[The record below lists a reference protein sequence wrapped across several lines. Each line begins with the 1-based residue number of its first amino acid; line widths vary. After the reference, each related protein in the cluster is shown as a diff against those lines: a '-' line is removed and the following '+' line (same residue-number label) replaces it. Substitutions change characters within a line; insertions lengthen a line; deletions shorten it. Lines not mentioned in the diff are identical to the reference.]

1 MLSSRAKALVGVAGA
16 SALVLGGMLPAHAG
30 PASSTRSSS
39 DRTGQSSRVVTVTS
53 ALNGPRGLA
62 IINKHRSAV
71 GQADGTIS
79 WVIKRAGM
87 PATVKNFTKVPEG
100 FIAPAVARGRHHTI
114 WILTAGGEPGSG
126 AGTLYKWRPGWA
138 APKVVADIEAYQQH
152 DPDPYDLESNPTDSD
167 PYGVVALRHG
177 VLVSDAAG
185 NDLLR
190 VSGHGVVHTVARLKP
205 RTVVVPAGLPVDPE
219 DPGPNPPAGS
229 MIPSEAV
236 ATSVT
241 VGSDGFWYVGE
252 LRGFPAT
259 PGTSEIWRIK
269 PGTRNAVCDPAHP
282 RAGHCKR
289 YLDGLTS
296 IVDLAPAPNG
306 RLYALEIS
314 KASWLQMEGQLGS
327 GGPVT
332 PGALFKVRRHHIIR
346 ELGKGKF
353 MQAGDV
359 DRRRGVLEVTAP
371 VFGPGNL
378 FRLR

>member
-1 MLSSRAKALVGVAGA
+1 LLSRTKALVALGGA
-16 SALVLGGMLPAHAG
+16 SALAFSGILPAQAG
-30 PASSTRSSS
+30 PGVPSRHND
-39 DRTGQSSRVVTVTS
+39 DRAAQSGRVVPITS
-53 ALNGPRGLA
+53 QLMGPRGLA
-62 IINKHRSAV
+62 VINKRKSIVAQ
-71 GQADGTIS
+71 GDGTIS
-79 WVIKRAGM
+79 KVVKRPGM
-87 PATVKNFTKVPEG
+87 PVKVTTLTKVPEG
-100 FIAPAVARGRHHTI
+100 FIAPALARGRHHTI
-114 WILTAGGEPGSG
+114 WILTPGGPPGTG
-126 AGTLYKWRPGWA
+126 AGTLYKWRPGFTA
-138 APKVVADIEAYQQH
+138 AKVVADIEAYQQR

-190 VSGHGVVHTVARLKP
+190 VSGHGVIHTVARLKP
-205 RTVVVPAGLPVDPE
+205 RTVVVPAGLPNDPE
-219 DPGPNPPAGS
+219 APGPNPPAGT

-259 PGTSEIWRIK
+259 PGTSQIWRIK
-269 PGTRNAVCDPAHP
+269 PGTRNAVCDPVHP
-282 RAGHCKR
+282 RRGKCKR

-314 KASWLQMEGQLGS
+314 KASWLVMEGQLES

-353 MQAGDV
+353 MQAGQV
-359 DRRRGVLEVTAP
+359 DRRRNVLEVTAP
-371 VFGPGNL
+371 VFGPGML
-378 FRLR
+378 FRVR